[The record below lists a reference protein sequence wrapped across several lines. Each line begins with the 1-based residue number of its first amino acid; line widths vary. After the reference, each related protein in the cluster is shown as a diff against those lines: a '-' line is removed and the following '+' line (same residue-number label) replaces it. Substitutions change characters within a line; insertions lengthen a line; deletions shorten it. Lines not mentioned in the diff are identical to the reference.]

1 MSGNRNRKWLE
12 KEIAIIQ
19 AQYKRE
25 TDKFVAQIMKKYPE
39 YFTVKIKEKKP
50 KTERKKR
57 MWTTEEIEILKVN
70 YKYFT
75 NAKLAQMVG
84 HSEASVSSKKRELG
98 LVKNRTEEVQTV
110 NHSSITNT
118 TRTLI
123 CGSVVR
129 GESLEQIA
137 KDTQRPIKVIERVL
151 GECRRNGMYKKVE
164 DYVKGVY

>member
-1 MSGNRNRKWLE
+1 MSDNLKRIKE
-12 KEIAIIQ
+12 EIAFIK

-25 TDKFVAQIMKKYPE
+25 TDKFVTQVLKNYPECITMKKE
-39 YFTVKIKEKKP
+39 TKP

-98 LVKNRTEEVQTV
+98 LVKDDAKKEVQTV
-110 NHSSITNT
+110 NRSSITNT

-151 GECRRNGMYKKVE
+151 GECKQKGIYKRIENYIKGM
-164 DYVKGVY
+164 

>member
-12 KEIAIIQ
+12 EEIAIIQ

-39 YFTVKIKEKKP
+39 CITMKKETKP
-50 KTERKKR
+50 KTDRKNR
-57 MWTTEEIEILKVN
+57 RWTNKEIEMLIEN
-70 YKYFT
+70 YERCT
-75 NAKLAQMVG
+75 NAELAQMVG
-84 HSEASVSSKKRELG
+84 HTKGSVGVKKCELG
-98 LVKNRTEEVQTV
+98 LVKDTEKEVQTV
-110 NHSSITNT
+110 NRSSITNT

>member
-1 MSGNRNRKWLE
+1 MSDNLKRIKE
-12 KEIAIIQ
+12 EIAIIQ

-25 TDKFVAQIMKKYPE
+25 TDKFVAQVLKKYPE

-50 KTERKKR
+50 KTERKNR
-57 MWTTEEIEILKVN
+57 RWTNKEIEMLIEN
-70 YKYFT
+70 YERCT
-75 NAKLAQMVG
+75 NAELAQMVG
-84 HSEASVSSKKRELG
+84 HTKGSVGAKKCELG
-98 LVKNRTEEVQTV
+98 LVKDDAKKEVQTV
-110 NHSSITNT
+110 NRSSITNA

-151 GECRRNGMYKKVE
+151 GECRQSGMYKKVE